1 MEAKKYVS
9 LVFITIISL
18 ALFIPQQL
26 LAQKK
31 YTPQSYIKAHK
42 DAAVKYMEE
51 FGIPASIILGIAY
64 HESAH
69 GNSKLAN
76 YLNNHFGIKGKNS
89 STEIKSAYKGYE
101 SVDES
106 YRDFV
111 RVIESRKQF
120 NGLIDKYGPGNY
132 KDWVL
137 GIARGGYAGSKTWAS
152 QVIAI
157 IDKYKLYELDENPSP
172 KVSTRKSELA
182 KSEDSFDNNYKVK
195 KGDSLSRL
203 AKRYNTTVKNI
214 KNKNNLTSTNLQIG
228 QELML

>member
-1 MEAKKYVS
+1 MEIKKYVS
-9 LVFITIISL
+9 WIIITIVSF
-18 ALFIPQQL
+18 ALFIPHPL

-31 YTPQSYIKAHK
+31 YTPQSYIQAHK
-42 DAAVKYMEE
+42 DAAVKYMKE

-76 YLNNHFGIKGKNS
+76 YLNNHFGIKGQNN
-89 STEIKSAYKGYE
+89 STEIRSAYKGYD
-101 SVDES
+101 SVEES

-111 RVIESRKQF
+111 RYIESRKQF

-137 GIARGGYAGSKTWAS
+137 GIAKGGYAGSKSWAN

-157 IDKYKLYELDENPSP
+157 IDKHKLYELDENPTPRSHP
-172 KVSTRKSELA
+172 KSKLA
-182 KSEDSFDNNYKVK
+182 QNNYKVR
-195 KGDSLSRL
+195 KGDSLGRI
-203 AKRYNTTVKNI
+203 AKQFQTTVSDI
-214 KNKNNLTSTNLQIG
+214 KEKNNLTSSNLQIG

>member
-1 MEAKKYVS
+1 MEIKKYVS
-9 LVFITIISL
+9 LVFMTISL
-18 ALFIPQQL
+18 ALLIPQQL

-31 YTPQSYIKAHK
+31 YTPQSYIQAHK

-51 FGIPASIILGIAY
+51 FRIPASIILGIAY

-76 YLNNHFGIKGKNS
+76 YLNNHFGIKGKNDS
-89 STEIKSAYKGYE
+89 KEIKSAYKGYG

-111 RVIESRKQF
+111 RYIESRKQF
-120 NGLIDKYGPGNY
+120 SRLIDKYGPGNY
-132 KDWVL
+132 KDWVF
-137 GIARGGYAGSKTWAS
+137 GIARGGYAVSKTWAS

-157 IDKYKLYELDENPSP
+157 IDKHKLYELDEIPSAR
-172 KVSTRKSELA
+172 VVTDKSKIAQTEPTL
-182 KSEDSFDNNYKVK
+182 NNSYKVK

-203 AKRYNTTVKNI
+203 AKKYNTTVKNI
-214 KNKNNLTSTNLQIG
+214 KDKNNLTSANLQIG

>member
-1 MEAKKYVS
+1 MKVKKYIS
-9 LVFITIISL
+9 WVFITFISL
-18 ALFIPQQL
+18 TLFFPQQL

-31 YTPQSYIKAHK
+31 YTPQSYIQAHK
-42 DAAVKYMEE
+42 DAAVKYMKE

-76 YLNNHFGIKGKNS
+76 YLNNHFGIKGANN

-101 SVDES
+101 TVEDS

-111 RVIESRKQF
+111 NYIDSRKQF
-120 NGLIDKYGPGNY
+120 SGLIDKYGAGNY
-132 KDWVL
+132 KDWVR
-137 GIARGGYAGSKTWAS
+137 GIARGGYAASKTWAS

-157 IDKYKLYELDENPSP
+157 IDKHNLNELDENPSASIAATKP
-172 KVSTRKSELA
+172 QTT
-182 KSEDSFDNNYKVK
+182 KSEDNSSETYKVK
-195 KGDSLSRL
+195 KGDSLSL
-203 AKRYNTTVKNI
+203 IAKKHKTTVKDL
-214 KNKNNLTSTNLQIG
+214 KNKNNLTSSNLKIG

>member
-1 MEAKKYVS
+1 MEVKKYVS
-9 LVFITIISL
+9 WIIITIVSF
-18 ALFIPQQL
+18 ALFIPQSL
-26 LAQKK
+26 FAQKK
-31 YTPQSYIKAHK
+31 YTPQSYIQAHK
-42 DAAVKYMEE
+42 DAAVRYMKE

-76 YLNNHFGIKGKNS
+76 YLNNHFGIKGQNN
-89 STEIKSAYKGYE
+89 STEIKSAYKGYD
-101 SVDES
+101 SVEES

-111 RVIESRKQF
+111 RYIESRKQF

-137 GIARGGYAGSKTWAS
+137 GIAKGGYAGSNSWAK

-157 IDKYKLYELDENPSP
+157 IDKHKLYELDENPAPRSHP
-172 KVSTRKSELA
+172 VQSKLA
-182 KSEDSFDNNYKVK
+182 QNNYKVR
-195 KGDSLSRL
+195 KGDSLGQI
-203 AKRYNTTVKNI
+203 AKQFHTTVNDI
-214 KNKNNLTSTNLQIG
+214 KEKNNLTSSNLQIG